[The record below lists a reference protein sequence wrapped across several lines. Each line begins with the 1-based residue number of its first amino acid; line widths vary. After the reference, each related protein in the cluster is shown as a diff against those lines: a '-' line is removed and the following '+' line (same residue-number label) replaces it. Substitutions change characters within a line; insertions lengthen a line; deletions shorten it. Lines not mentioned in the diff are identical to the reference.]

1 MKAPC
6 EIDTPAKRFRLK
18 PRKNPYWV
26 GVSGGRGG
34 LSLGFRRTVKG
45 EGVWVA
51 KIVIDGERVEERI
64 GTPDGDKAVGGALSF
79 TGATEAALAW
89 DKLKAAAAQNRSE
102 SSEARKIP
110 TVQLAVDNYA
120 KLREAR
126 AGQTGSEGAL
136 KLHVL
141 SDREFAALKLA
152 RLNAQAIEDWRA
164 RLPAAL
170 VASSKNRILND
181 LRAALN
187 AAAAKFAESCLPIF
201 WPRSSSAQKLRK
213 SRPRPA
219 GSCSQMPRSARSWK
233 RPMR

>member
-1 MKAPC
+1 VKAPC

-152 RLNAQAIEDWRA
+152 RLNAQAIEDCPSS
-164 RLPAAL
+164 L
-170 VASSKNRILND
+170 ASQVTQCSTHCSSLIRIFLTRRGWQWNT
-181 LRAALN
+181 
-187 AAAAKFAESCLPIF
+187 
-201 WPRSSSAQKLRK
+201 
-213 SRPRPA
+213 
-219 GSCSQMPRSARSWK
+219 SCSTCLMHAQLDFSNCKAYRCRT
-233 RPMR
+233 RPSV

>member
-1 MKAPC
+1 MPLCVRQHCGTSVKAPC

-110 TVQLAVDNYA
+110 TVQLTAASRNVLRSLAVALCHCDVAATVPDTSNSPSI
-120 KLREAR
+120 
-126 AGQTGSEGAL
+126 GQTTL
-136 KLHVL
+136 
-141 SDREFAALKLA
+141 
-152 RLNAQAIEDWRA
+152 
-164 RLPAAL
+164 
-170 VASSKNRILND
+170 
-181 LRAALN
+181 
-187 AAAAKFAESCLPIF
+187 
-201 WPRSSSAQKLRK
+201 
-213 SRPRPA
+213 
-219 GSCSQMPRSARSWK
+219 
-233 RPMR
+233 